1 MFHLTGLSRVP
12 VKAADPKA
20 MLPGCYLS
28 LLPLMLFVGLFWM
41 RLLIE
46 YLVVY
51 TVQLIIIG
59 QINSV
64 AVSVN
69 CFL

>member
-1 MFHLTGLSRVP
+1 
-12 VKAADPKA
+12 

-64 AVSVN
+64 ASLE
-69 CFL
+69 CQLKIEE